1 MLAGEY
7 TDGHRGKR
15 RCAEGDSALTGSG
28 KTECSKNE
36 RAAGTETSTG
46 SHFGYALRGLIAPSD
61 TILASLLYLGASE
74 TVSPVATKPCMAM
87 AILQSVC
94 IHG

>member
-1 MLAGEY
+1 MLAGER
-7 TDGHRGKR
+7 TGEHRGKR
-15 RCAEGDSALTGSG
+15 RCAEGDSALTTSG
-28 KTECSKNE
+28 KAECLKNE

-61 TILASLLYLGASE
+61 TLLASLLYLGASE
-74 TVSPVATKPCMAM
+74 TVSLVATKPCMA
-87 AILQSVC
+87 ILHSVC